1 MVELKE
7 IYQWY
12 RQVMPEMPNNLTSIQ
27 KIEWEKDSK
36 DFLNIK
42 KDKSFIGEDVVCRA
56 VIINIT
62 EDTIEASANY
72 YGDDR
77 AKLETDSR
85 KLAFLKEGFYDELH
99 PHYNSRLH
107 IHFTINYEKSTFYEK
122 LKNKY
127 VGDMIEFKCN
137 LNNLNWSISE
147 DNFYGPHF
155 SLGLTIDSTLLNI
168 KKINYQLLYADV
180 LGENIT
186 LYKKD
191 NFIKKLFK
199 RRKY

>member
-1 MVELKE
+1 MTELKE

-27 KIEWEKDSK
+27 KKEWENDTKK
-36 DFLNIK
+36 FLKIK
-42 KDKSFIGEDVVCRA
+42 EEKSFVGEDILCHA

-77 AKLETDSR
+77 AKLDTESR
-85 KLAFLKEGFYDELH
+85 KLTLLKDTFYDCLH
-99 PHYNSRLH
+99 PHYNTRLH
-107 IHFTINYEKSTFYEK
+107 IHFTINYDKSTFYEK

-137 LNNLNWSISE
+137 IHNLNWSISE

-155 SLGLTIDSTLLNI
+155 SLGLTINSSLLNI
-168 KKINYQLLYADV
+168 KKIKYQLLYADV
-180 LGENIT
+180 LGENISS
-186 LYKKD
+186 YKRESL
-191 NFIKKLFK
+191 IKRLFN
-199 RRKY
+199 RD